1 MSGCLNSI
9 LFICRFSST
18 ESAPM
23 RASYANGSSLHARR
37 DRVGAVVEGAAE
49 LWVGEVPVG
58 LGALEGARH
67 HAVGV
72 VVGRVGVA
80 LLARDGVVADGVV
93 VGAVRRV
100 GVAAHPAV
108 GRPVV
113 ALVPH
118 RTDVPLGVQV
128 HRAEAAA
135 LQGSFGT
142 LLQPGGGIQ
151 PKVASELFENQLYY
165 ETSWAKLGS

>member
-1 MSGCLNSI
+1 MIITCG
-9 LFICRFSST
+9 
-18 ESAPM
+18 A
-23 RASYANGSSLHARR
+23 LHARR
-37 DRVGAVVEGAAE
+37 DGVRTVVEGAAE
-49 LWVGEVPVG
+49 LGVGEVSVG
-58 LGALEGARH
+58 LGALERARH

-93 VGAVRRV
+93 VAAVRRV

-118 RTDVPLGVQV
+118 RADVPLRVQV
-128 HRAEAAA
+128 HRAKAAA

-142 LLQPGGGIQ
+142 LFQPGAEFNE
-151 PKVASELFENQLYY
+151 K
-165 ETSWAKLGS
+165 